1 MANGKWQWTRLIDI
15 FFLGPFM
22 IYYALASREI
32 MDPMYV
38 YILAF
43 FGASTI
49 LFNAYFYIK
58 VLKVFNSYLS

>member
-1 MANGKWQWTRLIDI
+1 MQWVRLIDI
-15 FFLGPFM
+15 FLIGPFM
-22 IYYALASREI
+22 IYYALISQEI
-32 MDPMYV
+32 MEPMYV

-58 VLKVFNSYLS
+58 ILKVFNTYLS